1 MASTLKSSCFIVKD
15 GSKWLLLFLK
25 PVQPL
30 SSRGCVESSREE
42 LVAEERGGLEE
53 GSWGR
58 NVL

>member
-42 LVAEERGGLEE
+42 LVAKEPVRP
-53 GSWGR
+53 
-58 NVL
+58 